1 MGDVVANPRLWSLGV
16 ALALVLFAVLTARR
30 RMSDVVASEE
40 LGGAPLALEVEVV
53 GDQGGERRRYR
64 AAHSLLIGRSPSAAI
79 SLADQTV
86 SRVHARIERRGV
98 DAYVEDLGS
107 RNGTLLNG
115 TSLVREALL
124 HPGDRVR
131 IGSTDVVYVGV
142 DEWK

>member
-1 MGDVVANPRLWSLGV
+1 MDDALANPRLWTLGLSV
-16 ALALVLFAVLTARR
+16 ALVLFAVLTARR
-30 RMSDVVASEE
+30 RMSDVLASEE
-40 LGGAPLALEVEVV
+40 LGGAPLAFEVEV
-53 GDQGGERRRYR
+53 QESGERRRYR
-64 AAHSLLIGRSPSAAI
+64 AKHSLLIGRSPSAAI
-79 SLADQTV
+79 SLSDPTA

-115 TSLVREALL
+115 TSLDREALL

>member
-1 MGDVVANPRLWSLGV
+1 MADAIANPRLWTLGV
-16 ALALVLFAVLTARR
+16 VLALVLFAVLAARR

-40 LGGAPLALEVEVV
+40 LGGAPLALEVEV
-53 GDQGGERRRYR
+53 QESGERRRYR

-79 SLADQTV
+79 SLADPTV